1 MVQAHGEH
9 LSYRHFKLTT
19 SRNVDLTSGGKHR
32 PLLSMYIKH
41 YAIKRKAPLAPLFL
55 KKGSKS
61 FVRPVQLLLYG
72 KPQGL
77 RTDKTSAS
85 QRPAFTLWFTRNVE

>member
-19 SRNVDLTSGGKHR
+19 SRNMDLTSGGKHR

-41 YAIKRKAPLAPLFL
+41 YAIKRKAPLAPF
-55 KKGSKS
+55 
-61 FVRPVQLLLYG
+61 F
-72 KPQGL
+72 
-77 RTDKTSAS
+77 
-85 QRPAFTLWFTRNVE
+85 F

>member
-55 KKGSKS
+55 KKGSKKLRAACTVTS
-61 FVRPVQLLLYG
+61 LWKATRPQ
-72 KPQGL
+72 
-77 RTDKTSAS
+77 
-85 QRPAFTLWFTRNVE
+85 N